1 MLAYRTFSLIPIFCS
16 LLFLLGLSGCHT
28 KKIAVVIPPESAIPS
43 GANLP
48 PEERVGYAS
57 WYGDPYHG
65 RRTSNGETYN
75 KYGLTA
81 AHRTLPFDT
90 VVKVNNLE
98 NGKIVKV
105 RVNDRGPFKE
115 NRIIDLSYAAAKEID
130 MLGPGTAKVSLQ
142 ILEIAPNPFPLTIQV
157 GSFKERTNAEKVRKE
172 LQKHY
177 HPVLIKPF
185 ETADDGRYFRVL
197 VGEYKSQQLASA
209 ALRELKSRHYD
220 GLIVRSD
227 P

>member
-1 MLAYRTFSLIPIFCS
+1 MLASKPFITISCFPLV
-16 LLFLLGLSGCHT
+16 LLGWSGCHRE
-28 KKIAVVIPPESAIPS
+28 KIAVAIPTESATPAATS
-43 GANLP
+43 LP
-48 PEERVGYAS
+48 PEERTGYAS

-105 RVNDRGPFKE
+105 RINDRGPFKE
-115 NRIIDLSYAAAKEID
+115 NRIIDLSYTAAKQID
-130 MLGPGTAKVSLQ
+130 MLGPGTAKVSLEV
-142 ILEIAPNPFPLTIQV
+142 LETVSNPFPLTIQV
-157 GSFKERTNAEKVRKE
+157 GSFKEKNNAEKVRKE
-172 LQKHY
+172 LVKHY
-177 HPVLIKPF
+177 RPVLIKSF
-185 ETADDGRYFRVL
+185 ESPEGHYFRVL
-197 VGEYKSQQLASA
+197 VGEYKSQQLAST

-220 GLIVRSD
+220 GVIVRLD

>member
-1 MLAYRTFSLIPIFCS
+1 M
-16 LLFLLGLSGCHT
+16 LFLLGLSGCH
-28 KKIAVVIPPESAIPS
+28 KKQTAATIPTDS
-43 GANLP
+43 GVPTAASLP
-48 PEERVGYAS
+48 REERIGYAS

-105 RVNDRGPFKE
+105 RINDRGPFKE
-115 NRIIDLSYAAAKEID
+115 NRVIDLSYAAAKEID
-130 MLGPGTAKVSLQ
+130 MLGPGTAKVSLEV
-142 ILEIAPNPFPLTIQV
+142 LEIVRNPFRLTIQV
-157 GSFKERTNAEKVRKE
+157 GSFKEKNNAEKVRKE

-177 HPVLIKPF
+177 QPVLIKAF
-185 ETADDGRYFRVL
+185 ESPEGQYFRVL
-197 VGEYKSQQLASA
+197 VGEYKNQQLASA
-209 ALRELKSRHYD
+209 ALRELKTRHYG
-220 GLIVRSD
+220 GLIVRLD